1 MVFLACR
8 LSGESRRNWES
19 RYRSKGI
26 KSALEPIVDGASSTR
41 KRLLKTGE
49 ALKPHK
55 TSFLSKKEPLKCTRF
70 TLNDKHFLSKVC
82 LDYILVYGVIDY
94 GREYSVFRCGSSK
107 ACSTNI
113 MNGRWVLQTRSMK
126 KRSRA

>member
-49 ALKPHK
+49 ALK
-55 TSFLSKKEPLKCTRF
+55 TPLNLPF
-70 TLNDKHFLSKVC
+70 
-82 LDYILVYGVIDY
+82 I
-94 GREYSVFRCGSSK
+94 E
-107 ACSTNI
+107 
-113 MNGRWVLQTRSMK
+113 
-126 KRSRA
+126 KRTVEIYLIYPY